1 MRDRFRRTFGSVRF
15 RVTIAAALVF
25 GIAFGIASMVLV
37 RTVERRLEDRAE
49 NDGRLAIEAAAAQ
62 IRAGE
67 DLSDV
72 IVATRT
78 PVFTWVIGPTGRVLY
93 GSAFVPPGFDV
104 ATSQSSSG
112 EEMASPAGDIVLFTQ
127 RVRGP
132 DGTVTVAVASP
143 LDSAQRSAETLG
155 RGLWLLTA
163 LLTLG
168 VGVLAWFIA
177 GRALRPVEAIRSEV
191 LAITSTTMHRRVP
204 VPAGRDEVQRLAATM
219 NEMLDRL
226 EEASNRQREFV
237 SDASHELRSPVA
249 SMRAELEVALRA
261 PDRVEWQP
269 LATRLLAENERLGR
283 LVADLLE
290 LARLEEGQRD
300 TTSAPVDMDEL
311 VLEDIARRSAP
322 PRFETAAVTGG
333 RALGSARQL
342 TQVVHNLLDNAGRHA
357 RGTVAVSVGTDDGQ
371 VLLTVEDDGPGIAE
385 EDRSRV
391 FDRFAR
397 LDAGRARD
405 AGGSGLGLALVKRI
419 VETHGGTVRITDGT
433 GPGGARFE
441 VRLPSSN

>member
-1 MRDRFRRTFGSVRF
+1 M
-15 RVTIAAALVF
+15 
-25 GIAFGIASMVLV
+25 
-37 RTVERRLEDRAE
+37 
-49 NDGRLAIEAAAAQ
+49 
-62 IRAGE
+62 
-67 DLSDV
+67 
-72 IVATRT
+72 
-78 PVFTWVIGPTGRVLY
+78 
-93 GSAFVPPGFDV
+93 
-104 ATSQSSSG
+104 
-112 EEMASPAGDIVLFTQ
+112 
-127 RVRGP
+127 
-132 DGTVTVAVASP
+132 
-143 LDSAQRSAETLG
+143 
-155 RGLWLLTA
+155 LTA

-311 VLEDIARRSAP
+311 VLEDIAAP
-322 PRFETAAVTGG
+322 QRAA
-333 RALGSARQL
+333 
-342 TQVVHNLLDNAGRHA
+342 
-357 RGTVAVSVGTDDGQ
+357 SVR
-371 VLLTVEDDGPGIAE
+371 
-385 EDRSRV
+385 DRCGHRWP
-391 FDRFAR
+391 
-397 LDAGRARD
+397 RAR
-405 AGGSGLGLALVKRI
+405 
-419 VETHGGTVRITDGT
+419 
-433 GPGGARFE
+433 
-441 VRLPSSN
+441 